1 MVHPAFETVLNEHGL
16 HPLVRKSPS
25 TLQINL
31 GKRCN
36 QVCKHC
42 HVGAGPH
49 RPESMS
55 SKTAER
61 IVRLLQ
67 QSPDVHTLDIT
78 GGAPELN
85 PNFRLLVKE
94 ARALNLHVMDRCN
107 LTVLC
112 LADQADTAEF
122 LAENQV
128 EIVASLPCYDSKN
141 VDLQRGNGVF
151 KQSIEALLAL
161 NELGYG
167 ASDTGLRLNL
177 VYNPLGASLPPNQ
190 MSLESDYRTRLTED
204 FGIIFN
210 HLYTITNMPI
220 QRFAGDLERKGLWH
234 QYMSLLVDN
243 FNPAAASTVMCKD
256 LMSVSWKGELFD
268 CDFNQMLNLS
278 PASTPVTIWDI
289 DSLQSFHNEPI
300 ATGPH
305 CFGCT
310 AGSGSSC
317 GGALQ

>member
-1 MVHPAFETVLNEHGL
+1 MVHPAFDTVLSNHGL
-16 HPLVRKSPS
+16 HPLIRSSPT
-25 TLQINL
+25 TLQINV

-42 HVGAGPH
+42 HVDAGPH
-49 RPESMS
+49 RSESMS
-55 SKTAER
+55 SETATR

-85 PNFRLLVKE
+85 PNFRLLVRE

-107 LTVLC
+107 LTVLH
-112 LADQADTAEF
+112 LPGQGDTAEF

-128 EIVASLPCYDSKN
+128 EIVASLPCYGSKN

-151 KQSIEALLAL
+151 NQSIEALQNL
-161 NELGYG
+161 NKLGYG
-167 ASDTGLRLNL
+167 STDTGLQLNL
-177 VYNPLGASLPPNQ
+177 VYNPIGPSLPPDQ
-190 MSLESDYRTRLTED
+190 ARLEADYRTRLTED
-204 FGIIFN
+204 FGVHFN

-234 QYMSLLVDN
+234 QYMSLLVEN
-243 FNPAAASTVMCKD
+243 FNPSAVSTVMCRD
-256 LMSVSWKGELFD
+256 LLSVSWKGELFD
-268 CDFNQMLNLS
+268 CDFNQMLDL
-278 PASTPVTIWDI
+278 STPSTCATIWDI
-289 DSLQSFHNEPI
+289 DSLQSFDNDPI

-310 AGSGSSC
+310 AGAGSSC